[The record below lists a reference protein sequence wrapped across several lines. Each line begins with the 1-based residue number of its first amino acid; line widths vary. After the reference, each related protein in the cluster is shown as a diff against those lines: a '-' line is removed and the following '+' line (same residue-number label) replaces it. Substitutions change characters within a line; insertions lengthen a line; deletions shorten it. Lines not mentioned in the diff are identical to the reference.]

1 MMDLSQTYMRESD
14 RIESLFT
21 YKMSLMPTN
30 DQVLLRVLQAETG
43 NMLELYLSR
52 SLNEVKEAITT
63 VSANSLLAQS
73 TLLEISLA
81 ELGFVTLDVL
91 FYIFRKI
98 GVRFLKIHTD
108 NESKSEMDW
117 IKDVIPATQKHW
129 EEGRLSY
136 ILPILTIHKQTF
148 VLEWKEKLDLFKK
161 EIWLG
166 YDQDQM
172 CRDFLAGKLTKQ
184 EYSMFH

>member
-1 MMDLSQTYMRESD
+1 MMDLSQSYLKESD
-14 RIESLFT
+14 RIETLFT
-21 YKMSLMPTN
+21 YKMSIVPSN
-30 DQVLLRVLQAETG
+30 DKILLRVLQAETG
-43 NMLELYLSR
+43 NMLELYLTR
-52 SLNEVKEAITT
+52 SLNEIKEAITT
-63 VSANSLLAQS
+63 VSANSILAQS

-108 NESKSEMDW
+108 GNSKSEMDW
-117 IKDVIPATQKHW
+117 VQEVIPATVEHW

-136 ILPILTIHKQTF
+136 ILPILSMHKQTF
-148 VLEWKEKLDLFKK
+148 VFEWKEKLEFFKK
-161 EIWLG
+161 QIWLG

-172 CRDFLAGKLTKQ
+172 CRDYLSGKLIKH
-184 EYSMFH
+184 EHSLLH

>member
-14 RIESLFT
+14 RIDSLFT
-21 YKMSLMPTN
+21 YKMSLVPTN
-30 DQVLLRVLQAETG
+30 GQVLLRVLQAETG
-43 NMLELYLSR
+43 
-52 SLNEVKEAITT
+52 
-63 VSANSLLAQS
+63 NSLLAQS